1 MTIEVKRY
9 DKAAYENKYAAI
21 SNQAIAGVGATKVA
35 LRRLLATT
43 NQTGWSRRE
52 ETGRLDR
59 RALTRF
65 AIGDANI
72 FARREQ
78 KVSTTSVVQILIDA
92 SGSTSERVEQDK
104 NRTSDKRR
112 IEVFSEVATH
122 LSKIL
127 DECGVTLGITAFW
140 GQAQTLGI
148 NGQQNEDV
156 TFLDIKGY
164 RESLRSVK
172 AAIAA
177 INGLSCGA
185 TPDYTALKLVLLELA
200 AQKEQRKVLFFLT
213 DVDSYNKRGA
223 QHLDDLAKKL
233 GVTIIGIGVGDAD
246 ITGCFTHSANVKSVA
261 EVFTQSFNKLLSAV
275 K

>member
-1 MTIEVKRY
+1 MDITHQ
-9 DKAAYENKYAAI
+9 DKAGKEIEYAQVANTPI
-21 SNQAIAGVGATKVA
+21 PGVGATKVA

-52 ETGRLDR
+52 ESGRLDR

-65 AIGDANI
+65 AVGEENI

-78 KVSTTSVVQILIDA
+78 KTSTTSVVQLLIDA
-92 SGSTSERVEQDK
+92 SGSTFDVVERGSSE
-104 NRTSDKRR
+104 SR
-112 IEVFSEVATH
+112 IKVFGEVATH

-140 GQAQTLGI
+140 GKSKTIGI
-148 NGQQNEDV
+148 NGRPVEDV
-156 TFLDIKGY
+156 TFVEVKGY
-164 RESLRSVK
+164 RQSLRTSR
-172 AAIAA
+172 AAISS
-177 INGLSCGA
+177 IKWLSCGS
-185 TPDYTALKLVLLELA
+185 TPDYTALKLVLEDLS

-213 DVDSYNKRGA
+213 DVDNYNQRGA
-223 QHLDDLAKKL
+223 QHLDELAKRL
-233 GVTIIGIGVGDAD
+233 GITIIGIGVGDAD
-246 ITGCFTHSANVKSVA
+246 ITKCFTHSANVKSVA